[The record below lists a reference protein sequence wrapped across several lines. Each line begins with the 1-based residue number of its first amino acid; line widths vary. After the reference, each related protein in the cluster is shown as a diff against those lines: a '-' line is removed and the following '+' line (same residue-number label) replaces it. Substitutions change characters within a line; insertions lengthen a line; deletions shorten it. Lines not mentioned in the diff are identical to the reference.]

1 MALRH
6 VHQLQPSS
14 INKTFSGGILA
25 GALSDGVSRKMGLG
39 FGPLGTSD
47 VQPFCKA
54 KSRTRIWRFSHFFH
68 SAKVAGVVTNMSTE
82 SGVQQA
88 NLISPIL
95 WRSLTDLP
103 AILHLFR
110 EGPVYWQIL
119 TALHRMPSLRF
130 WSQGRNRS
138 LESKTRT
145 TQWKPGTL
153 EPGWTWNLYEPQTLY
168 LQLLSLETLQT

>member
-39 FGPLGTSD
+39 LGPLGTSD

-88 NLISPIL
+88 ANLISLILYFDDL
-95 WRSLTDLP
+95 WRICSCLERVQSIDSYSST
-103 AILHLFR
+103 
-110 EGPVYWQIL
+110 GCQ
-119 TALHRMPSLRF
+119 PSLRF
-130 WSQGRNRS
+130 WGSQGWEGTGAWNPKHAEPLNS
-138 LESKTRT
+138 GNLELLN
-145 TQWKPGTL
+145 L
-153 EPGWTWNLYEPQTLY
+153 EPLQTLY
-168 LQLLSLETLQT
+168 LQLLSLETLET